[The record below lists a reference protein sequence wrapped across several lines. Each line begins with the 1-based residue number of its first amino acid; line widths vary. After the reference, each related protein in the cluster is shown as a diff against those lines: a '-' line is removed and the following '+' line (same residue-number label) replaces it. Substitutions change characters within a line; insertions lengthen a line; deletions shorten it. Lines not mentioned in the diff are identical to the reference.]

1 VTIVLVCGWYF
12 PDSLGGTETYVAA
25 LAAGL
30 RSAGH
35 DVRIAA
41 PDPGA
46 ARERT
51 YPHDGFPVFRYPIP
65 ALPTRDEV
73 QHLAVARGAERL
85 HAWLDA
91 TRPDVV
97 HFHTFGTGT
106 GPHEVRAATA
116 SGARVFAT
124 SHTGSLGFTCQRGT
138 MMQWGKERCDGRV
151 SPAKCAACELQH
163 RGLPRPVADAVGLV
177 PPAVGRLFRR
187 VPGKLGTTIGMSD
200 LVARNAA
207 LQADVLSQVERFL
220 VLTDWAQRA
229 VVANDGVGAP
239 IVLNRLGV
247 RASAADI
254 ERARAIPRVRRPHLT
269 VAYLGRFE
277 RIKGVHD
284 LARAVRSLGRD
295 VPIRVEFRGPVS
307 NLHELAITNELK
319 SIVGPDAW
327 VEFLPPVQPHD
338 VFEYLRGVDVLCCP
352 SVALEGGP
360 TVAFE
365 AMAVGTPVIATRMT
379 AMTEVIEDG
388 VNGRLLPPGDWRAL
402 AKALR
407 EIAADPAG
415 TIGRWSTG
423 LPPVRTMDDVTADHL
438 RMYGACDRRR

>member
-1 VTIVLVCGWYF
+1 
-12 PDSLGGTETYVAA
+12 
-25 LAAGL
+25 
-30 RSAGH
+30 
-35 DVRIAA
+35 
-41 PDPGA
+41 
-46 ARERT
+46 
-51 YPHDGFPVFRYPIP
+51 
-65 ALPTRDEV
+65 
-73 QHLAVARGAERL
+73 
-85 HAWLDA
+85 
-91 TRPDVV
+91 
-97 HFHTFGTGT
+97 
-106 GPHEVRAATA
+106 
-116 SGARVFAT
+116 VFAT

-187 VPGKLGTTIGMSD
+187 VPGKLGTTLGMSD

-229 VVANDGVGAP
+229 VAANDGVGAP

-295 VPIRVEFRGPVS
+295 VPIRVEFRG
-307 NLHELAITNELK
+307 
-319 SIVGPDAW
+319 
-327 VEFLPPVQPHD
+327 
-338 VFEYLRGVDVLCCP
+338 
-352 SVALEGGP
+352 
-360 TVAFE
+360 
-365 AMAVGTPVIATRMT
+365 PVIATRMT